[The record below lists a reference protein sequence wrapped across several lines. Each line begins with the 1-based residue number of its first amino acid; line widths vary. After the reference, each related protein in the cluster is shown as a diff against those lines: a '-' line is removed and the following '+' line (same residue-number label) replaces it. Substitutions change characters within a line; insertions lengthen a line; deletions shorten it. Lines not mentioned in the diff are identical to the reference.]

1 MTTTVFDLQALFHAI
16 NAERQRQH
24 LTWTALSRHVGVSG
38 STIRRY
44 SQANDAEADGVLIL
58 IQWLATAPEDYITGN
73 SVAPEKLT
81 PPGDGPVRV
90 DMNRVDMNR
99 VANATQDPRGADGR
113 TRTTIQRLVR
123 AAQDTNQ
130 SVASLTRTTGT

>member
-1 MTTTVFDLQALFHAI
+1 MTTTVFDLQSLFHAI
-16 NAERQRQH
+16 DAERQRQH
-24 LTWTALSRHVGVSG
+24 PSWTALSRQVGLCA

-44 SQANDAEADGVLIL
+44 SKANDAEADGVLIL
-58 IQWLATAPEDYITGN
+58 IQWLATTPEDYITGN

-90 DMNRVDMNR
+90 DMNL
-99 VANATQDPRGADGR
+99 VADASQDPRGADGR

-130 SVASLTRTTGT
+130 PVASPTRTGDT

>member
-1 MTTTVFDLQALFHAI
+1 MTATVFDLQTLFHAI
-16 NAERQRQH
+16 DAERQRQQ
-24 LTWTALSRHVGVSG
+24 LTWTALSRHVGVSA

-44 SQANDAEADGVLIL
+44 REANDAEADGVLIL
-58 IQWLATAPEDYITGN
+58 IQWLATTPEDYITGDTIT
-73 SVAPEKLT
+73 PQKLT
-81 PPGDGPVRV
+81 PPRDGPVRV
-90 DMNRVDMNR
+90 DMNL

-130 SVASLTRTTGT
+130 SVASLTRTTDI

>member
-1 MTTTVFDLQALFHAI
+1 MTTVFDLRSLFHAI
-16 NAERQRQH
+16 DAERHRQH
-24 LTWTALSRHVGVSG
+24 LSWTALSRHVGVSA

-73 SVAPEKLT
+73 TITPQKLT
-81 PPGDGPVRV
+81 PPENGTV
-90 DMNRVDMNR
+90 RVDMNR
-99 VANATQDPRGADGR
+99 VANTTQDPRGADGR

-130 SVASLTRTTGT
+130 PVASLTRTTDT

>member
-1 MTTTVFDLQALFHAI
+1 MTTVFDLQALFHAI
-16 NAERQRQH
+16 DAERQRQH
-24 LTWTALSRHVGVSG
+24 LSWTALSRHVGVSA

-58 IQWLATAPEDYITGN
+58 IQWLATTPEDYITGN
-73 SVAPEKLT
+73 TITPQKLT
-81 PPGDGPVRV
+81 PPEHGPV
-90 DMNRVDMNR
+90 RVDMNR

-113 TRTTIQRLVR
+113 TRTTIQQLVR

-130 SVASLTRTTGT
+130 PVASLTRTTDI

>member
-1 MTTTVFDLQALFHAI
+1 MTATVFDLQALFHAI
-16 NAERQRQH
+16 NAERERQH
-24 LTWTALSRHVGVSG
+24 LTWTALSRHVGVSA

-44 SQANDAEADGVLIL
+44 SEANDAEADGVLIL
-58 IQWLATAPEDYITGN
+58 IQWLATTPEDYITGN

-90 DMNRVDMNR
+90 DMNL
-99 VANATQDPRGADGR
+99 VADAIQDPRGAHGR

-130 SVASLTRTTGT
+130 PVASLTRTGDT

>member
-16 NAERQRQH
+16 DTERQRQH
-24 LTWTALSRHVGVSG
+24 LSWTALSRHVGVSA

-58 IQWLATAPEDYITGN
+58 IQWLATTPEDYITGN
-73 SVAPEKLT
+73 TITPERL
-81 PPGDGPVRV
+81 PPPANGPV
-90 DMNRVDMNR
+90 RVDMNR

-130 SVASLTRTTGT
+130 SVASLARTTGI

>member
-1 MTTTVFDLQALFHAI
+1 MTTTVFDLQSLFHAI
-16 NAERQRQH
+16 DAKRQRQH
-24 LTWTALSRHVGVSG
+24 LSWTALSRHVGVSA

-58 IQWLATAPEDYITGN
+58 IQWLATTPEDYITGN
-73 SVAPEKLT
+73 TITPQKLT
-81 PPGDGPVRV
+81 PPGDGSVRV
-90 DMNRVDMNR
+90 DMNL
-99 VANATQDPRGADGR
+99 VANATQNPRGADGR

-130 SVASLTRTTGT
+130 PVASLTRTADI

>member
-1 MTTTVFDLQALFHAI
+1 MTTTHFDLQALFHAI

-24 LTWTALSRHVGVSG
+24 LTWTELSRHVGVSA

-58 IQWLATAPEDYITGN
+58 IQWLATTPEDYITGN
-73 SVAPEKLT
+73 TITPQKLT
-81 PPGDGPVRV
+81 PPGDGPLRV
-90 DMNRVDMNR
+90 DMNLVGD
-99 VANATQDPRGADGR
+99 ASQDPRGADGR

-130 SVASLTRTTGT
+130 PVASLTRTGDT

>member
-1 MTTTVFDLQALFHAI
+1 MTTTQIDLQALFHAI

-24 LTWTALSRHVGVSG
+24 LTWTEFSRQVGVSA

-44 SQANDAEADGVLIL
+44 SQANDAVADGVLIL

-73 SVAPEKLT
+73 TITPQKLT

-90 DMNRVDMNR
+90 DMNL
-99 VANATQDPRGADGR
+99 VADASQDPRGADGR

-130 SVASLTRTTGT
+130 PVASLARTGDI